1 MPDTAQPLSSDLQ
14 NSPFMKA
21 CRGEPV
27 PYTPIW
33 LMRQAGRYMKEYR
46 DVRAKV
52 SMIELCKNPDLATEV
67 TVTARNRIGADAA
80 IIFSDLPL
88 ILEPM
93 GLQLTYDEGPQIHNP
108 VRALEDIDRLRVPD
122 TKSDMAFMSDA
133 LQQTRAELPPD
144 IPLLGFVG
152 APFTLASYMIEGGG
166 SKNYEHTKKL
176 MLDEPD
182 AWHRLMEKVSQP
194 VADYMNQQLASGAQA
209 VQIFDSWAGCMT
221 PSMYHKYVFPH
232 VKGIID
238 KVAGGIVINF
248 ATGNPALLPLLDAA
262 GGDVIGIDYRID
274 LDAARKILDGKP
286 MQGNLDPC
294 ALLAE
299 RKPLLAEAGKVLEQ
313 AGGQPGHIFNL
324 GHGILKETPVDNVIA
339 LVDYVHEESNA

>member
-1 MPDTAQPLSSDLQ
+1 
-14 NSPFMKA
+14 MKA
-21 CRGEPV
+21 CRGEPA

-108 VRALEDIDRLRVPD
+108 VRTLEDIDRLRAPD
-122 TKSDMAFMSDA
+122 TKSDMAFMSEA
-133 LQQTRAELPPD
+133 LQQTRDELPPD

-182 AWHRLMEKVSQP
+182 AWHHLMEKVSQP
-194 VADYMNQQLASGAQA
+194 IADYMNQQLASGAQA

-238 KVAGGIVINF
+238 KVTGGIVINF

-299 RKPLLAEAGKVLEQ
+299 RKPLLAEAGKVLEH